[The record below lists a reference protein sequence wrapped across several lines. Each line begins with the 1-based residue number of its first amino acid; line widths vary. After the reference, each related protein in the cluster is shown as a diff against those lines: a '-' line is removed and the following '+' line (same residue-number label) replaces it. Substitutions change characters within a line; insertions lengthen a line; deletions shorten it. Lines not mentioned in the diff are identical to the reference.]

1 MPTGFS
7 VPGLEEASAEKVR
20 DRLQERLNALIDLGL
35 TLKHI
40 HWNVVGPSFIGVHE
54 MLDPQYTAVQGMVDE
69 VAERIATLGGSPI
82 GTPGHVVAERSW
94 DDYSVRRATTQEH
107 LSALDLVYTGVVED
121 HRKAIEEFEDEP
133 VSQDM
138 ITTQSGLLEQF
149 QWFVRAHLED
159 GTGRLVNEGAST
171 EGEAAAMASATPG
184 TSAED
189 PPASSDGPAQKRR
202 VRPKATTKS

>member
-7 VPGLEEASAEKVR
+7 VPGLDEANADKVR
-20 DRLQERLNALIDLGL
+20 SRLQERLNALIDLGL

-54 MLDPQYTAVQGMVDE
+54 MLDPQYTAVQAMVDD

-82 GTPGHVVAERSW
+82 GTPGHIVTSRAW
-94 DDYSVRRATTQEH
+94 DDYSVGRAMTQEH

-121 HRKAIEEFEDEP
+121 HRRAIGELEDEP

-138 ITTQSGLLEQF
+138 MIAQSALLEQY

-159 GTGRLVNEGAST
+159 GTGRLLNDGATS
-171 EGEAAAMASATPG
+171 EGEAAAMAGTPG
-184 TSAED
+184 TEA
-189 PPASSDGPAQKRR
+189 
-202 VRPKATTKS
+202 